1 MKLLPRLDRL
11 AHRAMVSRGLRS
23 RWIDVKGRRVHVYDG
38 KGRGALPPVVLLHG
52 LSAAGASF
60 MPIVTRL
67 LPRVRRVIVPE
78 RVGHGRSP
86 HPGAPVTVERLFE
99 TMTEAL
105 DQVLDEPAVVLGN
118 SLGGAVAIE
127 YAIRRPKK
135 VRGLLLVSPA
145 GARVAEDE
153 WRELLSAFAFDDRAG
168 AKRFFDRVYHKT
180 PWFLALLAHEFPD
193 VVRRQAVQDILAT
206 ATVDHAAKED
216 ELAALAMPILLV
228 WGRSERLLPH
238 AALAWFEEH
247 LPKHAVIEQPDAFG
261 HAPQLEQPARVA
273 ERILDFARQV

>member
-1 MKLLPRLDRL
+1 
-11 AHRAMVSRGLRS
+11 
-23 RWIDVKGRRVHVYDG
+23 
-38 KGRGALPPVVLLHG
+38 
-52 LSAAGASF
+52 
-60 MPIVTRL
+60 
-67 LPRVRRVIVPE
+67 
-78 RVGHGRSP
+78 
-86 HPGAPVTVERLFE
+86 
-99 TMTEAL
+99 MTEAL